1 MIECDVKIGK
11 ADLYDYNLKYTYS
24 QFINILA
31 EIIGV
36 LAVAYGIYSANYP
49 LAVIGAVVVVYLPVT
64 LWMRSA
70 QVAALS
76 PAFKEPLHYRL
87 DDEGLT
93 ISQGENEETIKW
105 DNCVKAVSTT
115 RSVLVFTSR
124 TTATIF
130 PRKQLGDKIPPVI
143 QCISRNMSPDK
154 VNIKC

>member
-24 QFINILA
+24 IFINILA
-31 EIIGV
+31 EIVGFV
-36 LAVAYGIYSANYP
+36 AVVYGIYGGNYP
-49 LAVIGAVVVVYLPVT
+49 LAIIGLLVVVYLPVT
-64 LWMRSA
+64 LWIRSA

-76 PAFKEPLHYRL
+76 PAFKNPLHYRL

-93 ISQGENEETIKW
+93 VSQGENEETISW
-105 DNCVKAVSTT
+105 GDCVKAVSTS

-124 TTATIF
+124 TGATIF
-130 PRKQLGDKIPPVI
+130 PRNQLGDKMPLII
-143 QCISRNMSPDK
+143 QCISQNMSSDK

>member
-105 DNCVKAVSTT
+105 ENCVKAVSTT

>member
-24 QFINILA
+24 KFINILA
-31 EIIGV
+31 EIVGFV
-36 LAVAYGIYSANYP
+36 AVVYGIYGGNYP
-49 LAVIGAVVVVYLPVT
+49 LAIIGLLVVVYLPVT
-64 LWMRSA
+64 LWIRSA

-76 PAFKEPLHYRL
+76 PAFKNPLHYRL

-93 ISQGENEETIKW
+93 VSQGENEETISW
-105 DNCVKAVSTT
+105 GDCVKAVSTS

-124 TTATIF
+124 TGATIF
-130 PRKQLGDKIPPVI
+130 PRNQLGDKMPLII
-143 QCISRNMSPDK
+143 QCISQNMSSDK

>member
-49 LAVIGAVVVVYLPVT
+49 LALIGAVVVVYLPIT

-105 DNCVKAVSTT
+105 ENCVKAVSTT

-130 PRKQLGDKIPPVI
+130 PRKQLGDKIPLVI

>member
-49 LAVIGAVVVVYLPVT
+49 LAVIGAVVVVYLPIT

-105 DNCVKAVSTT
+105 EDCVKAVSTT

-130 PRKQLGDKIPPVI
+130 PRKQLGDKIPLVI

>member
-49 LAVIGAVVVVYLPVT
+49 LAVIGAVVVVYLPIT

-93 ISQGENEETIKW
+93 ISQGENEENIKW
-105 DNCVKAVSTT
+105 ENCVKAVSTT

-130 PRKQLGDKIPPVI
+130 PRKQLGDKIPLVI

>member
-11 ADLYDYNLKYTYS
+11 ADLYDYNLKYTYGK
-24 QFINILA
+24 FINILA
-31 EIIGV
+31 EVIGFA
-36 LAVAYGIYSANYP
+36 AVVYGIYSANYP

-76 PAFKEPLHYRL
+76 PAFKQPLHYRL

-93 ISQGENEETIKW
+93 VSQGENEETIKW
-105 DNCVKAVSTT
+105 EHCVKAVSTP
-115 RSVLVFTSR
+115 RSVLVFTSL
-124 TTATIF
+124 TGATIF
-130 PRKQLGDKIPPVI
+130 PRNQLGDKMPLII
-143 QCISRNMSPDK
+143 QCISQNMSPDK

>member
-1 MIECDVKIGK
+1 MNIKMNTVGLGYKVKDAEKLIDVFSSISDKKDNPMELLEEVKKI
-11 ADLYDYNLKYTYS
+11 AD
-24 QFINILA
+24 
-31 EIIGV
+31 
-36 LAVAYGIYSANYP
+36 YP

>member
-24 QFINILA
+24 KFINILA
-31 EIIGV
+31 EIVGFV
-36 LAVAYGIYSANYP
+36 AVVYGIYEGNYP
-49 LAVIGAVVVVYLPVT
+49 LAIIGLLVVVYLPVT
-64 LWMRSA
+64 LWIRSA

-76 PAFKEPLHYRL
+76 PAFKNPLHYRL

-93 ISQGENEETIKW
+93 VSQGENEETISW
-105 DNCVKAVSTT
+105 GDCVKAVSTS

-124 TTATIF
+124 TGATIF
-130 PRKQLGDKIPPVI
+130 PRNQLGDKMPLII
-143 QCISRNMSPDK
+143 QCISQNMSSDK